1 MKLKTFE
8 LLLHVMELKAFEL
21 FLDLI
26 RSPGA
31 ASRDLVVLVPFF
43 AIIVFEDFE
52 NCLFVYGWHF
62 LRIQN
67 ISIFKIS
74 PLLLHYSVILFLD
87 GHQLT

>member
-1 MKLKTFE
+1 MSGYNFFVKLVMKLKTLK

-52 NCLFVYGWHF
+52 NGLFVYAGVKPRKPKRPNG
-62 LRIQN
+62 RIIDF
-67 ISIFKIS
+67 IS
-74 PLLLHYSVILFLD
+74 
-87 GHQLT
+87 